1 MGDYYDRYPDAFG
14 RGEETDPQPARR
26 HFLGIGLPRQ
36 VRDDQPAI
44 AEARPEGEAAPDDRQ
59 HPSRTRPSGA
69 RVLDREPAPRRMRR
83 VGAMLT
89 RPRPLVQ
96 RTPREICDDVF
107 EQLNDSPFIDASG
120 ISISVDGSDVTL
132 EGTINSLIAIS
143 LAQALVSNIPGVS
156 RVQVQLRVQPIPHTY
171 DTAGSPVYKIVE

>member
-1 MGDYYDRYPDAFG
+1 MGDYEDRYPDAFG

-36 VRDDQPAI
+36 VRDAEPAI
-44 AEARPEGEAAPDDRQ
+44 AEARGDAPTIVNIQ
-59 HPSRTRPSGA
+59 
-69 RVLDREPAPRRMRR
+69 EPDAEHAPRRARQASR
-83 VGAMLT
+83 HVE
-89 RPRPLVQ
+89 RPHHPLVQ

-143 LAQALVSNIPGVS
+143 LAQALVSNIPGVA
-156 RVQVQLRVQPIPHTY
+156 RVQVRLRVQPAPRGYVTVPN
-171 DTAGSPVYKIVE
+171 DSNFTVPRG